1 MVAGR
6 CADDS
11 CGADLMPDPL
21 YSDRWTQLFTVTPSI
36 GPITG
41 PNLPQ
46 RVAPAGPIN
55 WISGFMVNAT
65 GTITIEPKESPEI
78 ITLAVVAGTKYD
90 IACKRVIAL
99 TGATVV
105 WGAR

>member
-1 MVAGR
+1 
-6 CADDS
+6 
-11 CGADLMPDPL
+11 MPDPL
-21 YSDRWTQLFTVTPSI
+21 YSDRWTQLFTVTPSA

-41 PNLPQ
+41 PSLPQ
-46 RVAPAGPIN
+46 RVAPGGNIT

-65 GTITIEPKESPEI
+65 GTITIEPKENSEV
-78 ITLAVVAGTKYD
+78 ITLAVTAGVKYD

-99 TGATVV
+99 TGATTV